1 MPLPSDVWVVVM
13 QQRKPEKMMT
23 PPPDQIQQVKVEM
36 NKLEISQLNT
46 ILIGDYMSVALGHNF
61 KWLVQVQGNAIF
73 ASTVALVKDGMLI
86 VDRHYV
92 FFQRGGNQV
101 RTSDKTKLY

>member
-1 MPLPSDVWVVVM
+1 
-13 QQRKPEKMMT
+13 MT

-46 ILIGDYMSVALGHNF
+46 MLIGDYMSVALGHNS

-86 VDRHYV
+86 GDRHYV
-92 FFQRGGNQV
+92 FFQQGGNQV
-101 RTSDKTKLY
+101 RTSDKTKLYGQMLELVVAVMV